1 MANKVIQYRY
11 YNDGNLNNFPSK
23 ATGNLFTSGTA
34 FSETIPILQL
44 GIQSLPGTKFKLN
57 NSVDPIIIGST
68 GIYELN
74 LDNKTEISSLAFDAT
89 SIQNINENN
98 GAYLIVDIIY
108 ENSEGCSNEFRI
120 LWKYNK
126 SIKKHN
132 LIFDKIFSK

>member
-57 NSVDPIIIGST
+57 NSVDGST
-68 GIYELN
+68 GIYELD

-108 ENSEGCSNEFRI
+108 ENSEGV
-120 LWKYNK
+120 
-126 SIKKHN
+126 
-132 LIFDKIFSK
+132 